1 MAVAYYGSHI
11 SEHLVETPE
20 GYLICYDVPINRT
33 GTQMYTAGEL
43 GLEGEPERP
52 VTVYRLEEDVFS
64 PAALASLE
72 GKDITRGHPAEM
84 LAAENQASYSKGH
97 LEHVR
102 RDGDNTVAD
111 LIIKDPGLASDVES
125 GVLREVSCGYYCR
138 FEPYLDGYRQTNLV
152 GNHVAVVPRG
162 RAGHSVAIKDHA
174 AGKAEKGL
182 KRMKKETKEA
192 LYRFFGLAAN
202 DAAPEELEQLTRDV
216 STVATALD
224 ADPAAKAPEAEP
236 AGDAAQA
243 SDEMVERAPKGDD
256 IGSKL
261 DRILEMLE
269 AKARGGR
276 GERPLHDEED
286 LDDLI
291 EKLAGEETVAKEKAV
306 TIPAEEMADQL
317 MEPGTRDAAVALLKK
332 VRPAVAAIQNRAER
346 ARVVDAL
353 LSTIQG
359 PDVMSGIVQ
368 AARDS
373 AQKAADTARRT
384 SYETACAEAQ
394 AAYAARNPHKAGKE
408 GE

>member
-1 MAVAYYGSHI
+1 
-11 SEHLVETPE
+11 
-20 GYLICYDVPINRT
+20 
-33 GTQMYTAGEL
+33 
-43 GLEGEPERP
+43 
-52 VTVYRLEEDVFS
+52 
-64 PAALASLE
+64 
-72 GKDITRGHPAEM
+72 
-84 LAAENQASYSKGH
+84 
-97 LEHVR
+97 
-102 RDGDNTVAD
+102 
-111 LIIKDPGLASDVES
+111 
-125 GVLREVSCGYYCR
+125 
-138 FEPYLDGYRQTNLV
+138 
-152 GNHVAVVPRG
+152 
-162 RAGHSVAIKDHA
+162 
-174 AGKAEKGL
+174 
-182 KRMKKETKEA
+182 MKKETKEA

-224 ADPAAKAPEAEP
+224 AEPAAKAPEAEP

-269 AKARGGR
+269 AKAR

-384 SYETACAEAQ
+384 SYETACASAQ

>member
-11 SEHLVETPE
+11 SEHLVKTPE

-64 PAALASLE
+64 AAALASLE

>member
-11 SEHLVETPE
+11 SEHLVKTPE

-192 LYRFFGLAAN
+192 LYRFFGLR
-202 DAAPEELEQLTRDV
+202 QMT
-216 STVATALD
+216 
-224 ADPAAKAPEAEP
+224 
-236 AGDAAQA
+236 
-243 SDEMVERAPKGDD
+243 
-256 IGSKL
+256 
-261 DRILEMLE
+261 
-269 AKARGGR
+269 
-276 GERPLHDEED
+276 LH
-286 LDDLI
+286 
-291 EKLAGEETVAKEKAV
+291 
-306 TIPAEEMADQL
+306 
-317 MEPGTRDAAVALLKK
+317 
-332 VRPAVAAIQNRAER
+332 
-346 ARVVDAL
+346 
-353 LSTIQG
+353 
-359 PDVMSGIVQ
+359 
-368 AARDS
+368 
-373 AQKAADTARRT
+373 RR
-384 SYETACAEAQ
+384 SWSS
-394 AAYAARNPHKAGKE
+394 
-408 GE
+408 

>member
-11 SEHLVETPE
+11 SEHLVKTPE

-224 ADPAAKAPEAEP
+224 ADPAAKAPENPLVMQPRLLTRWWSAP
-236 AGDAAQA
+236 PRATTSGA
-243 SDEMVERAPKGDD
+243 SWTAFWRCWRRRP
-256 IGSKL
+256 
-261 DRILEMLE
+261 
-269 AKARGGR
+269 
-276 GERPLHDEED
+276 GE
-286 LDDLI
+286 
-291 EKLAGEETVAKEKAV
+291 AGESA
-306 TIPAEEMADQL
+306 P
-317 MEPGTRDAAVALLKK
+317 
-332 VRPAVAAIQNRAER
+332 
-346 ARVVDAL
+346 
-353 LSTIQG
+353 ST
-359 PDVMSGIVQ
+359 M
-368 AARDS
+368 
-373 AQKAADTARRT
+373 KRT
-384 SYETACAEAQ
+384 WTT
-394 AAYAARNPHKAGKE
+394 
-408 GE
+408 

>member
-11 SEHLVETPE
+11 SEHLVKTPE

-102 RDGDNTVAD
+102 RDG
-111 LIIKDPGLASDVES
+111 
-125 GVLREVSCGYYCR
+125 
-138 FEPYLDGYRQTNLV
+138 YRQTNLV

-202 DAAPEELEQLTRDV
+202 DAAPEELEQFILT
-216 STVATALD
+216 
-224 ADPAAKAPEAEP
+224 
-236 AGDAAQA
+236 
-243 SDEMVERAPKGDD
+243 
-256 IGSKL
+256 
-261 DRILEMLE
+261 
-269 AKARGGR
+269 
-276 GERPLHDEED
+276 H
-286 LDDLI
+286 
-291 EKLAGEETVAKEKAV
+291 
-306 TIPAEEMADQL
+306 
-317 MEPGTRDAAVALLKK
+317 
-332 VRPAVAAIQNRAER
+332 
-346 ARVVDAL
+346 
-353 LSTIQG
+353 
-359 PDVMSGIVQ
+359 
-368 AARDS
+368 
-373 AQKAADTARRT
+373 
-384 SYETACAEAQ
+384 
-394 AAYAARNPHKAGKE
+394 
-408 GE
+408 

>member
-11 SEHLVETPE
+11 SEHLVKTPE

-162 RAGHSVAIKDHA
+162 RAGHGVAIKDHA

-224 ADPAAKAPEAEP
+224 AEPAGKAPEAEP
-236 AGDAAQA
+236 TQEPAEDA
-243 SDEMVERAPKGDD
+243 ETLEAPKGDD

-261 DRILEMLE
+261 DRILAMLE

-276 GERPLHDEED
+276 GEHPLHNETD
-286 LDDLI
+286 LDEVI
-291 EKLAGEETVAKEKAV
+291 ARLAGKKEGEAV
-306 TIPAEEMADQL
+306 TIPAEEMDG
-317 MEPGTRDAAVALLKK
+317 MSGPTRDAAVVLLRK
-332 VRPAVAAIQNRAER
+332 VRPAVAAIEDRKARAK
-346 ARVVDAL
+346 VTDAL
-353 LSTIQG
+353 LSAIKG
-359 PDVMSGIVQ
+359 PDLMGAIAQ
-368 AARDS
+368 AAMDS
-373 AQKAADTARRT
+373 ARANAQKNQKPTYEQMCAD
-384 SYETACAEAQ
+384 SES
-394 AAYAARNPHKAGKE
+394 AYAARNPHLKDKKE
-408 GE
+408 R

>member
-11 SEHLVETPE
+11 SEHLVKTPE

-202 DAAPEELEQLTRDV
+202 DAAPEELEQLTKDV
-216 STVATALD
+216 ATVAGALD
-224 ADPAAKAPEAEP
+224 AEPAEQAQEAEP
-236 AGDAAQA
+236 AKDAE
-243 SDEMVERAPKGDD
+243 DEMVIKAPKGDD

-269 AKARGGR
+269 ARSRGGE
-276 GERPLHDEED
+276 GEHRLHDETD
-286 LDDLI
+286 LD
-291 EKLAGEETVAKEKAV
+291 
-306 TIPAEEMADQL
+306 EMIDRL
-317 MEPGTRDAAVALLKK
+317 
-332 VRPAVAAIQNRAER
+332 
-346 ARVVDAL
+346 
-353 LSTIQG
+353 
-359 PDVMSGIVQ
+359 
-368 AARDS
+368 
-373 AQKAADTARRT
+373 
-384 SYETACAEAQ
+384 
-394 AAYAARNPHKAGKE
+394 AGKE
-408 GE
+408 EGQGPTLPVENEDRAAVLVFVYSSGSRIYRPSANPTFPR

>member
-11 SEHLVETPE
+11 SEHLVKTPE

-291 EKLAGEETVAKEKAV
+291 EKLAGEGEGGHYPRRRNGGPVDGARYTGCGCG
-306 TIPAEEMADQL
+306 PAQEGAPRCGGHP
-317 MEPGTRDAAVALLKK
+317 EPG
-332 VRPAVAAIQNRAER
+332 R
-346 ARVVDAL
+346 ARPRGGCAAL
-353 LSTIQG
+353 HHPGSRC
-359 PDVMSGIVQ
+359 DERDCSGRPGQRTEGRRHGQ
-368 AARDS
+368 AH
-373 AQKAADTARRT
+373 QL
-384 SYETACAEAQ
+384 
-394 AAYAARNPHKAGKE
+394 
-408 GE
+408 

>member
-11 SEHLVETPE
+11 SEHLVKTPE

-202 DAAPEELEQLTRDV
+202 DAAPER
-216 STVATALD
+216 AGAGGR
-224 ADPAAKAPEAEP
+224 AGAPA
-236 AGDAAQA
+236 
-243 SDEMVERAPKGDD
+243 RAPP
-256 IGSKL
+256 S
-261 DRILEMLE
+261 
-269 AKARGGR
+269 ARRGR
-276 GERPLHDEED
+276 AH
-286 LDDLI
+286 
-291 EKLAGEETVAKEKAV
+291 
-306 TIPAEEMADQL
+306 PAL
-317 MEPGTRDAAVALLKK
+317 CGTP
-332 VRPAVAAIQNRAER
+332 RPAPQKSPWTYTFSPVQYHLHIGRRCPGARPAPPCSSAPASGCGTPARPPPFAAPAFSPCPP
-346 ARVVDAL
+346 L
-353 LSTIQG
+353 CLTLC
-359 PDVMSGIVQ
+359 P
-368 AARDS
+368 
-373 AQKAADTARRT
+373 KL
-384 SYETACAEAQ
+384 
-394 AAYAARNPHKAGKE
+394 
-408 GE
+408 